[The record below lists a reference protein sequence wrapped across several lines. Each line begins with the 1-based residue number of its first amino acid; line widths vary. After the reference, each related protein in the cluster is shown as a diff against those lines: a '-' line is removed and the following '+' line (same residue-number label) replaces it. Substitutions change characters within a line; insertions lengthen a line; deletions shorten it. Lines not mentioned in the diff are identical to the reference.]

1 MASNNKGKIVI
12 ISSPSGGG
20 KTSICRKLL
29 SRGRKQDGWRFS
41 VSYTTRNPRVGER
54 NGREYHFVSSE
65 EFDRLTANGEFVE
78 YFQVHLYKYGTPR
91 KPLEQVLKDGGV
103 MLLDVDVKGAAKIRR
118 EFPEAISIFILPPSI
133 EALRQ
138 RLTLRGTETQ
148 EQLNVRFENA
158 VEEMQRGVKQ
168 TKNGFEYVV
177 VNEDL
182 GKAVQQ
188 VLDII
193 GAHDCR
199 IENLDQEQLKRIT
212 G

>member
-1 MASNNKGKIVI
+1 M
-12 ISSPSGGG
+12 
-20 KTSICRKLL
+20 
-29 SRGRKQDGWRFS
+29 
-41 VSYTTRNPRVGER
+41 
-54 NGREYHFVSSE
+54 
-65 EFDRLTANGEFVE
+65 
-78 YFQVHLYKYGTPR
+78 YKYGTPR
-91 KPLEQVLKDGGV
+91 GPLDQVLKSGGV

-118 EFPEAISIFILPPSI
+118 EFPQAISIFILPPSI

-158 VEEMQRGVKQ
+158 VEEMQRGVEQ
-168 TKNGFEYVV
+168 TKYGFEYVV

-182 GKAVQQ
+182 GEAVQQ